1 MCPEEGSKEVHR
13 ILQFRPNT
21 VCKQTSGHSDMY
33 ALQIQ
38 NCIHFYEIIFI
49 RGVNYEF
56 KINYYVEME

>member
-1 MCPEEGSKEVHR
+1 MCPEEGIKELHR
-13 ILQFRPNT
+13 ILQFRSIT

-49 RGVNYEF
+49 DVVNYKFE
-56 KINYYVEME
+56 INYYVEME